1 MKKLIHEYSLS
12 NDMENLICKFEIM
25 GKLPSLNDY
34 VTACRTNYYK
44 ANAMKK
50 KSEKMVIDALRAH
63 KVKTIT
69 KYPLQLEIT
78 WYEANKRRDI
88 DNICA
93 GVKFI
98 LDAMVKGGWI
108 KDDSQLYVKSIIHHV
123 EVNKEYPHI
132 EVKIKAL

>member
-34 VTACRTNYYK
+34 VTACRANYYK

-50 KSEKMVIDALRAH
+50 KCEKTVIDALRAH
-63 KVKTIT
+63 KTKKIN
-69 KYPLQLEIT
+69 KYPLQFEIT
-78 WYEANKRRDI
+78 WYEPNRLRDF
-88 DNICA
+88 DNVCF

-98 LDAMVKGGWI
+98 LDAMVKGSYI
-108 KDDSQLYVKSIIHHV
+108 PDDSQKYVRSIIHHV